1 MQELGEWIWIYSW
14 HHAAICLWQGN
25 PAAAEQELLPAYEA
39 LKKLGEKSHF
49 STMTHALSSVAYMQG
64 RYDEAERYTHE
75 CEDAARA
82 NDVYSGIIWR
92 ATRAKVLARKGE
104 LEAAEQLANEAV
116 RLGLD
121 SDFHLAHADALMG
134 LAEVHQLA
142 HDPQAATAAVEEA
155 IRFYEL
161 KGNVIAATQARA
173 LLQTLTISG

>member
-1 MQELGEWIWIYSW
+1 M
-14 HHAAICLWQGN
+14 
-25 PAAAEQELLPAYEA
+25 YEA

-49 STMTHALSSVAYMQG
+49 STMVHALASAAYMQG
-64 RYDEAERYTHE
+64 RYDEAERFTYE

-82 NDVYSGIIWR
+82 NDVYSGIVWR
-92 ATRAKVLARKGE
+92 AIRAKVLARKGE
-104 LEAAEQLANEAV
+104 LEAAERLAQEAV
-116 RLGLD
+116 SLGLD

-142 HDPQAATAAVEEA
+142 QDAEAATAAVEEA

-173 LLQTLTISG
+173 LLQALHHLG

>member
-1 MQELGEWIWIYSW
+1 
-14 HHAAICLWQGN
+14 
-25 PAAAEQELLPAYEA
+25 
-39 LKKLGEKSHF
+39 
-49 STMTHALSSVAYMQG
+49 
-64 RYDEAERYTHE
+64 
-75 CEDAARA
+75 
-82 NDVYSGIIWR
+82 
-92 ATRAKVLARKGE
+92 
-104 LEAAEQLANEAV
+104 V